1 MHEVAVTAGR
11 VEFNVST
18 YLETGA
24 GILLWELLEV
34 FTLTFLSVV
43 LLFSFSSVAF
53 LNHTQEH
60 NCTQILH
67 LQLRIENRK
76 HKVEGT
82 EITGKF

>member
-24 GILLWELLEV
+24 GILAWEFLEV

-60 NCTQILH
+60 NCTLH
-67 LQLRIENRK
+67 LQIRIENRK